1 MRVLSQDN
9 ICRTYCPNYFIVSTS
24 TLKYNYTSIY
34 VANYYDKCNQ
44 VLNQH
49 FVVDIEPTFT
59 LFFSR

>member
-1 MRVLSQDN
+1 MS
-9 ICRTYCPNYFIVSTS
+9 YCPNYFIVSTS
-24 TLKYNYTSIY
+24 TLKHNYTSIY

-49 FVVDIEPTFT
+49 FVVDIEPTIT